1 MRHQVLVNV
10 YARALV
16 FGPSLVV
23 RRCVPPAYREA
34 KLTASARRRRV
45 RPKDG
50 GLGSRERTAAR
61 VILIARESERT
72 IKTKQKW
79 RLVPLS
85 SSALVT
91 AEKKR

>member
-1 MRHQVLVNV
+1 MRKQVLVNV

-16 FGPSLVV
+16 FSPSLVV
-23 RRCVPPAYREA
+23 RRCVPPAHREA

-45 RPKDG
+45 RPQDG

-72 IKTKQKW
+72 KKTKTK
-79 RLVPLS
+79 VEACPPL
-85 SSALVT
+85 
-91 AEKKR
+91 K